1 MNRSSRARRTE
12 GSPPMPPDG
21 PSADPIRRRLPR
33 GASSLPQEL
42 IVEIQRQRLLE
53 AMTLEVAER
62 GYPATS
68 VADIISRA
76 GVSRKTFYEL
86 FSDKEACYLTGF
98 AEIALR
104 HVSAVRAAVRG
115 ESEVRNQLMVALRA
129 YLSLFD
135 ENPIAARA
143 FFAEALGARAVSPEM
158 ATQWLDYT
166 ERFEALLRRWA
177 ERVRELSPRPMEP
190 ISAITVTMAFGGVNT
205 FLITKI
211 RVGNAHPLVDH
222 LPALHEFVVN
232 ALNLSAAVSARPK
245 G

>member
-1 MNRSSRARRTE
+1 
-12 GSPPMPPDG
+12 MPTPADG
-21 PSADPIRRRLPR
+21 ASAEPIRRRLPR

-68 VADIISRA
+68 VADIIGRA

-86 FSDKEACYLTGF
+86 FSDKESCYLTGF

-115 ESEVRNQLMVALRA
+115 EPEVRDQLMAALRA

-135 ENPIAARA
+135 DNPIAARA
-143 FFAEALGARAVSPEM
+143 FFAESLGARAISPEM
-158 ATQWLDYT
+158 ATQWLDYV
-166 ERFEALLRRWA
+166 ERFETLLRRWA
-177 ERVRELSPRPMEP
+177 ERIRELSSRPLP
-190 ISAITVTMAFGGVNT
+190 TVSAITVTMAFGGINT
-205 FLITKI
+205 FLIAKI
-211 RVGNAHPLVDH
+211 RAGNAHPLVDQ

-232 ALNLSAAVSARPK
+232 ALNLGAVVSASPK
-245 G
+245 S